1 VLPTLLV
8 VLKSV
13 VLPIVCSLV
22 YDGLAGVDVDSH
34 QPRGLSHVGSYQPAE
49 RDFVFFYGLL
59 PVSTASI
66 AIVGSYQVR
75 LIAP

>member
-1 VLPTLLV
+1 MLFFASMQVLTTAPTL
-8 VLKSV
+8 
-13 VLPIVCSLV
+13 P
-22 YDGLAGVDVDSH
+22 H
-34 QPRGLSHVGSYQPAE
+34 

-59 PVSTASI
+59 PVSTASL